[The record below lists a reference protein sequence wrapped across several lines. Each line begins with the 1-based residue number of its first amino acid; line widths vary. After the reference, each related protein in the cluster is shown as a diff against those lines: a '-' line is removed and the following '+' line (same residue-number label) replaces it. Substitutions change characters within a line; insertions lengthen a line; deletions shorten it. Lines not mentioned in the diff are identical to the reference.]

1 MVLKLRA
8 RAAPKLRYG
17 YALLSIT
24 WPCVETVSDES
35 DLPHIFSAAYT

>member
-8 RAAPKLRYG
+8 RAAPKLTYG

-24 WPCVETVSDES
+24 WPCVVTVSDES
-35 DLPHIFSAAYT
+35 DLTTYF